1 MNKKWH
7 VVITDNETGEVMEDA
22 QSNAIIGAVEKDES
36 VACIGFTNC
45 NGKDL
50 LKTLIAAKKAIKDI
64 SDKIPK
70 EIMLLAELFEKF
82 ESLPDFE
89 SDTESA
95 KA

>member
-7 VVITDNETGEVMEDA
+7 VVITDNETGEVVEDA
-22 QSNAIIGAVEKDES
+22 QSNAIIGAVEKNES

-50 LKTLIAAKKAIKDI
+50 LRTLISAKKAIKNI
-64 SDKIPK
+64 SDKMPK

-82 ESLPDFE
+82 ESLPDFD